1 MMLILSCSTVTLSQ
15 DDKKKQKKQV
25 PQGVPVLWRQPDD
38 IRSRDLFLGPGG
50 ASMKPDVSSV
60 TFIKEE
66 KGGYS
71 KKYRVKDGQGRVWV
85 AKLGKEAQSE
95 TAAVRLVWAAGYVT
109 EINYL
114 APRLT
119 IEGKGTFENVR
130 LEARPANVERF
141 DEWMWTENPFVGK
154 RDLQGLKV
162 LMALMENWDLK
173 DDNNRILVV
182 KNGNRTELQ
191 YIVSDLG
198 TTFGK
203 TGGQKSPIAFI
214 KSIKGSRNEP
224 DDYVNDEFIDEVQ
237 GNTVRLDYDGKNA
250 SLMRNITI
258 EDAKWIGGLLARLS
272 DRQIQ
277 DAFRAAN
284 YSSEEVRLLTTA
296 VRKRIN
302 ELVNLGFAPKVE
314 HHSWIGSVQGAV
326 ATWSVI
332 SMRYFLTIL
341 DFHGWTRSL
350 PLPVLTRSK
359 CDSYFRGQAVNLQP
373 QSAAGRS

>member
-1 MMLILSCSTVTLSQ
+1 MSTSRRMRSALLVTVVLILSCSTVTYSQ
-15 DDKKKQKKQV
+15 DKDKKDKKKEV
-25 PQGVPVLWRQPDD
+25 PQGVPVLWREPTD
-38 IRSRDLFLGPGG
+38 IASRDLLLGPGG
-50 ASMKPDVSSV
+50 ERMKPDLSRI

-71 KKYRVKDGQGRVWV
+71 KKYRIKDGQGRTWV

-95 TAAVRLVWAAGYVT
+95 TAAVRLVWAVGYVS

-114 APRLT
+114 VPRLT

-130 LEARPANVERF
+130 LEARPDDIKRF
-141 DEWMWTENPFVGK
+141 DEWTWKENPFAGK
-154 RDLQGLKV
+154 RELQGLKV

-173 DDNNRILVV
+173 DENNGILAVRR
-182 KNGNRTELQ
+182 NGQTELH

-203 TGGQKSPIAFI
+203 TGGQNGPISFI

-224 DDYVNDEFIDEVQ
+224 EDYVNDKFIDAVE
-237 GNTVRLDYDGKNA
+237 GNTVRLHYSGKNA
-250 SLMRNITI
+250 DMMRDISI
-258 EDAKWIGGLLARLS
+258 ADAKWIGSWLSRLS

-284 YSSEEVRLLTTA
+284 YSTGQVRMLSDA

-302 ELVNLGFAPKVE
+302 ELV
-314 HHSWIGSVQGAV
+314 
-326 ATWSVI
+326 
-332 SMRYFLTIL
+332 R
-341 DFHGWTRSL
+341 
-350 PLPVLTRSK
+350 
-359 CDSYFRGQAVNLQP
+359 LQP
-373 QSAAGRS
+373 QTASKL

>member
-1 MMLILSCSTVTLSQ
+1 MSELRMRQTLAVGILLLLSYGAVARGQ
-15 DDKKKQKKQV
+15 SEKKKQL
-25 PQGVPVLWRQPDD
+25 PQGTPILWREPTD
-38 IRSRDLFLGPGG
+38 ITSRDLLLGPGG
-50 ASMKPDVSSV
+50 ERMKPDLKRV

-71 KKYRVKDGQGRVWV
+71 KKYRVKDAQGRVWV

-95 TAAVRLVWAAGYVT
+95 TAAVRLVWAVGFVS

-114 APRLT
+114 VPRLT
-119 IEGKGTFENVR
+119 IDGKGTFENVR
-130 LEARPANVERF
+130 LEARPDNVDRF
-141 DEWMWTENPFVGK
+141 DEWTWENNPFTGK
-154 RDLQGLKV
+154 RELQGLKV

-173 DDNNRILVV
+173 DANNRILVV
-182 KNGNRTELQ
+182 QRGGRNELQ

-224 DDYVNDEFIDEVQ
+224 DDYATDQFIDEVQ
-237 GNTVRLDYDGKNA
+237 GNTVRFDYSGKN
-250 SLMRNITI
+250 SGMMRTITI
-258 EDAKWIGGLLARLS
+258 ADAKWIGGWLARLS

-284 YSSEEVRLLTTA
+284 YNSEQVRLLTGA

-302 ELVNLGFAPKVE
+302 DLVNLPGQP
-314 HHSWIGSVQGAV
+314 AV
-326 ATWSVI
+326 S
-332 SMRYFLTIL
+332 SN
-341 DFHGWTRSL
+341 
-350 PLPVLTRSK
+350 
-359 CDSYFRGQAVNLQP
+359 VNH
-373 QSAAGRS
+373 